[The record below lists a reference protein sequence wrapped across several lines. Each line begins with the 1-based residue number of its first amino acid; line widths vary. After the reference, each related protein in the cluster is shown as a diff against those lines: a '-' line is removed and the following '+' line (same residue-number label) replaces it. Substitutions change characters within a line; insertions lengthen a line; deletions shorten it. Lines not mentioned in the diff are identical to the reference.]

1 MRTGG
6 SYSNRMTSNP
16 AFRHR
21 ALFAAKFL
29 GCLVILYAVIALGAV
44 NDYVVV
50 PFTAAVA
57 RVAVTA
63 LHIVD
68 RNVHAVGT
76 TMASQQFAM
85 DVRNG
90 CNAIETMILFA
101 AAVVAFP
108 ASARSRLIGLAIGLP
123 VIQLANIVRLAT
135 LYWVG
140 SRHPNW
146 FEVFH
151 IGVWQTL
158 IILVGVATFA
168 IWSSRSAAS
177 ASVARRA

>member
-1 MRTGG
+1 MTATRT
-6 SYSNRMTSNP
+6 SRQ
-16 AFRHR
+16 R

-29 GCLVILYAVIALGAV
+29 GCLVLFYAVIAVAAV

-57 RVAVTA
+57 RVAVTV
-63 LHIVD
+63 LHVVD
-68 RNVHAVGT
+68 LNVHAVGT

-85 DVRNG
+85 DVKNG

-101 AAVVAFP
+101 AAVLAFP

-123 VIQLANIVRLAT
+123 VIQLANIARLAT

-140 SRHPNW
+140 SRHPSW

-151 IGVWQTL
+151 IGVWQTV
-158 IILVGVATFA
+158 IILIGVATFA

-177 ASVARRA
+177 ASMADRA